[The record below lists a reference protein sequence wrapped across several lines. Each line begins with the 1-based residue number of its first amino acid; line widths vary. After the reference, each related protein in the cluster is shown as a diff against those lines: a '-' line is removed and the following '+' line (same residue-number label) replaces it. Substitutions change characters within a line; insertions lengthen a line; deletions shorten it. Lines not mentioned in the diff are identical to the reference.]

1 MLSPFV
7 APAPASSSSSSSLTQ
22 PRRQLHKSVIEVTAE
37 MKIFHVPCLE
47 DNYSYLWVP
56 GYIYIYVTVGILIIR
71 ITRLLTYYY
80 NYMNT
85 FLESLMRV
93 LKKQRLLIQSSPRS
107 LLMLPM
113 NMGSIS
119 SSSSLLT
126 ITGPFFLLFK
136 ILLFFLGYSIPT
148 FSFFFFSGMFHTL
161 NDLLMAHSLK
171 LIIWA
176 TLGNHVQSVVINQAV
191 FW

>member
-1 MLSPFV
+1 VRCAVPFCSSCSCSCSGFFFFD
-7 APAPASSSSSSSLTQ
+7 PAETAAIQIRNWSYSRNEDISRSLL
-22 PRRQLHKSVIEVTAE
+22 RRQLLLPVST
-37 MKIFHVPCLE
+37 
-47 DNYSYLWVP
+47 WR
-56 GYIYIYVTVGILIIR
+56 YIYVTVGILIIR
-71 ITRLLTYYY
+71 IYTRLLTCYY
-80 NYMNT
+80 NYMNN

-136 ILLFFLGYSIPT
+136 ILLLFLAIPYLP
-148 FSFFFFSGMFHTL
+148 FVFFFFSGMFHTL

-176 TLGNHVQSVVINQAV
+176 TLGNHVQ
-191 FW
+191 